1 MRVMRLLTIS
11 PKAIVRRIWKWFV
24 SRTRIEPI
32 LETTIVKGALSPMY
46 CLGGLTFM
54 FFFLLA
60 ITGMML
66 GMYYQPS
73 PDTAYNSIQEI
84 ATNVRYGWLIRGVH
98 FYSANGMIITSILHM
113 LRVYFTGAYKK
124 PRELNWI
131 VGVALGAFTIM
142 AGFTGYVLRWDQE
155 AVAASGVGLGLA
167 GAVPWFGNF
176 LTNFIWGR
184 NYADTLGRFFALHV
198 WLIPGLLM
206 VLMLSHFWMVR
217 RHHIA
222 RPL

>member
-1 MRVMRLLTIS
+1 MIS
-11 PKAIVRRIWKWFV
+11 PTAIVRRVWNWFV

-32 LETTIVKGALSPMY
+32 LKTTIVKGALSPMY

-66 GMYYQPS
+66 GMYYKPM
-73 PDTAYNSIQEI
+73 PDSAYGSIQEI

-131 VGVALGAFTIM
+131 VGVSLGAFTIM

-155 AVAASGVGLGLA
+155 AVGASGVGLGLA
-167 GAVPWFGNF
+167 GAVPQFGSMITY
-176 LTNFIWGR
+176 LIWGR
-184 NYADTLGRFFALHV
+184 SYDDTLGRFFALHV
-198 WLIPGLLM
+198 WVIPGLLM
-206 VLMLSHFWMVR
+206 ILMLLHFWMVR

-222 RPL
+222 HPL